1 MSGGCDWVR
10 ALSLCLKKSAIM
22 KAVRYW
28 LVSPSQK
35 WVKSVP
41 AKNCAGALRER
52 ARFIVQYPDL
62 TICTNECATTFGHG
76 LRFSNGK
83 LYTNE

>member
-1 MSGGCDWVR
+1 
-10 ALSLCLKKSAIM
+10 M

-83 LYTNE
+83 LYSNE